1 MRRGPS
7 CGRAAEAGAGAH
19 QLSDILAGHAADERL
34 LAEVYDLEHDDF
46 TEDVVFY
53 REWASR
59 QPGDVVD
66 LGCGSGRLFRSFLD
80 GGARHILGIDG
91 SAALLERARARVA
104 GDLALNRA
112 HAEGRIELEL
122 GDVVT
127 VARPE
132 RFSLAV
138 LAGVL
143 SHLDGPSAGRRALAA
158 GRDLLVEGGA
168 LIVDVVGPGGLP
180 TRDLPLSVDWD
191 RAMDGRRVVRSSR
204 IERRPEPDGLRVRY
218 ETLTDLEEADGTIA
232 RLSARF
238 RLWYPSPAALFSLAS
253 EAELEVEATFGSY
266 DLDPLD
272 EVSDRCIA
280 VMRRATATPGRG

>member
-7 CGRAAEAGAGAH
+7 CGRGAEAGALE
-19 QLSDILAGHAADERL
+19 LSDILAGHAADERL
-34 LAEVYDLEHDDF
+34 LAEVYDLEHDEF
-46 TEDVVFY
+46 VEDVVFY
-53 REWASR
+53 RESASR
-59 QPGDVVD
+59 QAGDVVD

-80 GGARHILGIDG
+80 GGARRILGIDG

-104 GDLALNRA
+104 SDPVLHTA

-132 RFSLAV
+132 RFALVV

-158 GRDLLVEGGA
+158 ARDLLAPGGA

-180 TRDLPLSVDWD
+180 TRDLPLSMDWD
-191 RAMDGRRVVRSSR
+191 RTMDGRRVVRSSR
-204 IERRPEPDGLRVRY
+204 IERRPAPDGLRVRY